1 MQVTDTQIVADLATL
16 LSNFQGREYSGTI
29 DAQTLFF
36 GELGFASIDAIV
48 LGEELE
54 KFYGRKFPFHSFL
67 AAAQARGA
75 QDISVSELA
84 DFLHQQL
91 NADSASQ

>member
-1 MQVTDTQIVADLATL
+1 MQDEQAQIVTELAGL
-16 LSNFQGREYSGTI
+16 LANFQGREYSGTI
-29 DAQTLFF
+29 DSQTLFF

-67 AAAQARGA
+67 AAAQASGA
-75 QDISVSELA
+75 EDISVGELA
-84 DFLHQQL
+84 EFLHRQQ
-91 NADSASQ
+91 SAGSPAR